1 MSTAATGDAPPG
13 SARRFSADMLDGAAA
28 AEQAAG
34 GPIDRWFE
42 IAGASVL
49 LRFAGPALVDFAC
62 RALSHLALDGPGAR
76 GPDLTVHLW
85 DSGSTGVAVPGRPAA
100 FERVRVN
107 GALEGDD
114 ATGIRAAFVGD
125 AEALSVYDPERQA
138 GAYWIRDVTAVR
150 EYDRPAPLRLLL
162 SWWLEQRG
170 ATLVHGA
177 AVGDERG
184 AVLLAG
190 QAGAGKSTTALACLA
205 AGLRYVADDYCVV
218 ASDPDPVVHSIY
230 CSGKAVTANLGLL
243 PGLTELIPEPD
254 TFFEEKSIYYVGEH
268 LPERLAPQLPLRAV
282 LVPQVAGGP
291 RTLVEPA
298 SAATA
303 LAALAPSTLF
313 QLAHS
318 GGTAFGRLA
327 ALVRAVPCH
336 RLLVGDEPAG
346 AAEAIRDL
354 LAAR

>member
-1 MSTAATGDAPPG
+1 MSATAAGHAAPG
-13 SARRFSADMLDGAAA
+13 SARSFCADMLAGGAA

-42 IAGASVL
+42 IAGARVL

-62 RALSHLALDGPGAR
+62 RALSHLACEPGA
-76 GPDLTVHLW
+76 GAADLTVHLW
-85 DSGSTGVAVPGRPAA
+85 DSGSTGVAVPGPPAA

-107 GALEGDD
+107 GALEGGD

-125 AEALSVYDPERQA
+125 AEALSVYDPERYA
-138 GAYWIRDVTAVR
+138 GAYWIRDVAAVR
-150 EYDRPAPLRLLL
+150 EYDKPAPLRLLL

-177 AVGDERG
+177 AVGDDRG

-218 ASDPDPVVHSIY
+218 AGEPEPVVHSIY

-243 PGLTELIPEPD
+243 PDLTELIPQPD
-254 TFFEEKSIYYVGEH
+254 TCFEEKSIYYLGEH
-268 LPERLAPQLPLRAV
+268 LPERLAPRLPLRAV
-282 LVPQVAGGP
+282 LVPQIAGGAET
-291 RTLVEPA
+291 RIEPA

-303 LAALAPSTLF
+303 QAALAPSTLIHH
-313 QLAHS
+313 AHS
-318 GGTAFGRLA
+318 GGAAFGRLA

-336 RLLVGDEPAG
+336 RLLVGDRPAG
-346 AAEAIRDL
+346 AAAAISDL
-354 LAAR
+354 LATR